1 MRSLGAGVEHGIQ
14 DLLDLG
20 PSEGRGP
27 GRTPDSQGLGRDGMV
42 MLKVGDTRVNV
53 FCTGCLLTE

>member
-27 GRTPDSQGLGRDGMV
+27 GRTPDSQGLGRDGDAEG
-42 MLKVGDTRVNV
+42 VGDTRVIV
-53 FCTGCLLTE
+53 FCPGCLLTE